1 MIYDYKKKY
10 FKVKREIPI
19 KPIIIFFIAL
29 ITLFLLFR
37 QKSTPYP
44 KDDSLKVIPLS
55 TETKNKPAP
64 KDLTA
69 LETEINK
76 IIKEKT
82 GTYSVYFNDFSTGA
96 EIGINQN
103 MGFIAASVNK
113 IPILA
118 AVYYFA
124 NQGEIDLDQKITI
137 QASDIQDY
145 GTGIIRYEQPG
156 VIYSLKTLARLMME
170 KSDNTAAYVLA
181 SKIIG
186 LKKIQG
192 LADTWGLKQ
201 TDMAVNKTSNI
212 DIYKTLKMMFD
223 GRVTNESST
232 LEMIGFMD
240 DSDFEERLPALL
252 PENVKVYHKI
262 GNEVGVIHD
271 AGVIVLPNGGKY
283 YLGVLTTE
291 ITDEEETKKTIA
303 QISKIV
309 YDFVDNKN

>member
-170 KSDNTAAYVLA
+170 KDLMLKYVLFPLVFMSISTSMVSPSLTSLSLVSKPEKRVPLSSKMTMGLPSPPA
-181 SKIIG
+181 SF
-186 LKKIQG
+186 L
-192 LADTWGLKQ
+192 T
-201 TDMAVNKTSNI
+201 
-212 DIYKTLKMMFD
+212 TLIFC
-223 GRVTNESST
+223 
-232 LEMIGFMD
+232 MIH
-240 DSDFEERLPALL
+240 RLTFIELPQLDPARYLPGVDVPALAPAYDEAL
-252 PENVKVYHKI
+252 LEILVVLERQRLVSGGVKQQRQGQLGGPAAAIAPLETVRQ
-262 GNEVGVIHD
+262 
-271 AGVIVLPNGGKY
+271 VIV
-283 YLGVLTTE
+283 
-291 ITDEEETKKTIA
+291 
-303 QISKIV
+303 
-309 YDFVDNKN
+309 